1 MPMIA
6 RIEQLGRIHRRGN
19 WLMGCGIAL
28 AVVLLLVIGGVVY
41 VSMNIRGWTASGM
54 DKAFTAMVDQ
64 LPLED
69 AEKARTQIVV
79 DDFIA
84 RFRDGS
90 VSMQQLAMVFKEV
103 TESPVLPAGVAMAV
117 GQAYFGPSGLDQAE
131 KMEGRTQML
140 RIAHGL
146 KNQSIKPEDLPSL
159 FGPLEATTGG
169 PDVIQFDLNGTQV
182 RLKSPKITTDEELR
196 AFIEH
201 ARASADAAGLSP
213 TPPAFD
219 LAVELD
225 RAIRRAMGEPV
236 DEPIEPGVIPAPA
249 ETPDTPEP

>member
-6 RIEQLGRIHRRGN
+6 RIERLGRIHRRGN

-28 AVVLLLVIGGVVY
+28 AVVLLLVIGGVIY

-54 DKAFTAMVDQ
+54 DKAFTAMIDQ
-64 LPLED
+64 LPLDD

-79 DDFIA
+79 DDFIT

-117 GQAYFGPSGLDQAE
+117 GQAYFGPSTLSEEE
-131 KMEGRTQML
+131 KTEGRTQVL

-146 KNQSIKPEDLPSL
+146 KDKSIRPDDLPTV
-159 FGPLEATTGG
+159 FAPLRAGAG
-169 PDVIQFDLNGTQV
+169 DRDVIQFDLNGQQI
-182 RLKSPKITTDEELR
+182 RLKSPKIVTAEELR
-196 AFIEH
+196 AFTEQ
-201 ARASADAAGLSP
+201 ARDSADAAGLSP

-219 LAVELD
+219 LAQELD
-225 RAIRRAMGEPV
+225 RAIRRALGEPV
-236 DEPIEPGVIPAPA
+236 DEPYEPGVIPAPA
-249 ETPDTPEP
+249 VP